1 MVKLALQI
9 ERPLNPDYEDP
20 LLLLL
25 HEQLYF
31 VELNAQFVGSRLDS
45 LAAVN
50 ISDESRY
57 AINTVQNMLHQHI
70 NALKAAI
77 ECIQS

>member
-9 ERPLNPDYEDP
+9 ERPLNPDYDNP

-25 HEQLYF
+25 HEQLHF
-31 VELNAQFVGSRLDS
+31 AGLNAQFVGSRLES
-45 LAAVN
+45 LRAVN

-57 AINTVQNMLHQHI
+57 TMDTVQNMFHQNI
-70 NALKAAI
+70 NTLKVAI
-77 ECIQS
+77 ECIQT